1 MPADALREERDSM
14 PKVDHERVHK
24 EAIVIDATCPL
35 MRRQDLIHWWIEG
48 GATAA
53 APSVGGDLNAGESLK
68 ALGQWLQLIDQTPE
82 YLLVRSAADIERAK
96 AEDKF
101 GIIFHFQG
109 TTPIEDDI
117 NLVNAYKQLGVG
129 MIQLS
134 YNVKNRVG
142 DGCEERTDAGL
153 SRFGLRLIER
163 MNQQRVIV
171 DCSHTGYQTTM
182 EAIEASTAPVVV
194 SHAGVKAIKESNR
207 NLRDDQIKA
216 VAATGGLV
224 GAVGY
229 PAFVSDDPHP
239 TLDHFIDHIA
249 YMVNL
254 VGSDHV
260 GLGIDYFDGQAP
272 VAEPGYMERRYQVLV
287 ESGTW
292 RPENYPPPPYHY
304 PQGIDTP
311 QGFPNL
317 TKRLLERGFSEVD
330 TKKIL
335 GGNWVRVFR
344 EVWGE

>member
-1 MPADALREERDSM
+1 MAPVDA
-14 PKVDHERVHK
+14 KRVHA

-35 MRRQDLIHWWIEG
+35 MKRQDLIHWWIEG

-53 APSVGGDLNAGESLK
+53 APTVGGNLPAGETLK
-68 ALGQWLQLIDQTPE
+68 ALGQWIHLIETTPD
-82 YLLVRSAADIERAK
+82 YIQIKSAADIDRAK
-96 AEDKF
+96 AEGKF

-109 TTPIEDDI
+109 TTPIEDDL
-117 NLVNAYKQLGVG
+117 NLVDAFKQLGVG

-153 SRFGLRLIER
+153 SRFGLKLVER
-163 MNQQRVIV
+163 MNQAKVIV

-182 EAIEASTAPVVV
+182 EAIAASNAPVVF
-194 SHAGVKAIKESNR
+194 SHAGVKAIKASNR
-207 NLRDDQIKA
+207 NIADEQIKA

-239 TLDHFIDHIA
+239 TLDQFIDHIQ
-249 YMVNL
+249 YMVDL

-260 GLGIDYFDGQAP
+260 GLGIDYFDGQVP
-272 VAEPGYMERRYQVLV
+272 VAEPGYMERYYKELV
-287 ESGTW
+287 DSGTW
-292 RPENYPPPPYHY
+292 RPENYPPPPYYY
-304 PQGIDTP
+304 PKGIDTP
-311 QGFPNL
+311 RGFPNL
-317 TKRLLERGFSEVD
+317 TQRLLERGFSEAD
-330 TKKIL
+330 TKKIM

-344 EVWGE
+344 AVWDA

>member
-1 MPADALREERDSM
+1 MGHDF
-14 PKVDHERVHK
+14 ERVHR

-53 APSVGGDLNAGESLK
+53 APSVGGDLNAGDTLR
-68 ALGQWLQLIDQTPE
+68 ALGQWLDLINRTPE
-82 YLLVRSAADIERAK
+82 YILVKSAADIERAK
-96 AEDKF
+96 AEGRF

-109 TTPIEDDI
+109 TEPIEKDLD
-117 NLVNAYKQLGVG
+117 LVNAFKHLGVG

-171 DCSHTGYQTTM
+171 DCTHTGYRTTM
-182 EAIEASTAPVVV
+182 EAIEASSAPTVF
-194 SHAGVKAIKESNR
+194 SHAGAKAVKASHR
-207 NLRDDQIKA
+207 NLTDDQIKA

-239 TLDHFIDHIA
+239 TLDQFIDHIA
-249 YMVNL
+249 YMSDL
-254 VGSDHV
+254 VGTDHV
-260 GLGIDYFDGQAP
+260 GLGIDYFDGQVP
-272 VAEPGYMERRYQVLV
+272 VAELPDIQRRYQQLLD
-287 ESGTW
+287 SGTW

-304 PQGIDTP
+304 PAGIDTP
-311 QGFPNL
+311 RGFPNL
-317 TKRLLERGFSEVD
+317 TKRLLERGFSEED
-330 TKKIL
+330 TKKIM

-344 EVWGE
+344 DVWGA